1 MMVTLIVII
10 RNYVFIPIPPIHKQV
25 FNLLQECFAYRHFSD
40 DLSEDRFDEVIRKLV
55 MLRND
60 LISRTNHPESD
71 GDSESLKAHYQQ
83 VERDLLQLAE
93 VVEELKK

>member
-1 MMVTLIVII
+1 MASI
-10 RNYVFIPIPPIHKQV
+10 RLLKKDINVLV

-55 MLRND
+55 YLRND
-60 LISRTNHPESD
+60 LIMRTNHPEAD
-71 GDSESLKAHYQQ
+71 ADSASLKAHYTK
-83 VERDLLQLAE
+83 VRLDLLQLAE